1 MNRWI
6 ACVEEVL
13 SWTAFASLV
22 LANRP
27 LRQARLAAEFYDRQR
42 IDRLLS
48 EIVQQHGDL
57 LG

>member
-6 ACVEEVL
+6 SCAEEVL
-13 SWTAFASLV
+13 CWTAFASIV
-22 LANRP
+22 RANRR
-27 LRQARLAAEFYDRQR
+27 LRQARQAAEFYDRQR